1 MIVIKKPP
9 FKISEEGWGEFDM
22 RIIVSAI
29 DKGGDHELSHDLNFQ
44 QERYEAEHKIVSGAW
59 SLSMQFDSLL

>member
-1 MIVIKKPP
+1 
-9 FKISEEGWGEFDM
+9 M

-59 SLSMQFDSLL
+59 SMGMQSGSFRH

>member
-1 MIVIKKPP
+1 
-9 FKISEEGWGEFDM
+9 M

-59 SLSMQFDSLL
+59 STGVQSGSSR